1 MLSFYSFLCL
11 SAGLFPCLLHVHAWE
26 LGCLE
31 RGHDLLGASK
41 MGKDASK
48 KMQAHQ
54 GAMFNK
60 LGGLA
65 PPGRFSLSL
74 SLSLFSRAC
83 IRVSLHVLF
92 YFPAPCLGCVP
103 WVWQCL
109 FNISYTLRA
118 IPLERWQCLIY
129 FLLCVVALCMM
140 YVYVYV
146 YLLVYGWLCAL
157 HCAWCMYININIC
170 LSWSM

>member
-1 MLSFYSFLCL
+1 
-11 SAGLFPCLLHVHAWE
+11 
-26 LGCLE
+26 
-31 RGHDLLGASK
+31 

-92 YFPAPCLGCVP
+92 YFPTPCLGCVP

-146 YLLVYGWLCAL
+146 YLLIYG
-157 HCAWCMYININIC
+157 
-170 LSWSM
+170 